1 MRTAFLLGAGLGTRL
16 LPLTA
21 LRPKPLIPLWNK
33 PLATF
38 AMDHLIASG
47 CERFLIN
54 THHCPQEWHRLFST
68 PSASYRNCP
77 IHFRHEPTLLETGG
91 GLKNM
96 EDLAGGEPLLVYNGD
111 ILADFPLA
119 PAIWRHQEAGNI
131 ATLLLRSSGGPLQVQ
146 WNSQTGQIEDIRRS
160 LGTSNA
166 NAYLFTGVYLVSP
179 EIFAWLPPGERLS
192 IVPVLLSL
200 IRAGRKVGGH
210 LVDEGVWLDLGK
222 RDAYLSAHQ
231 LLKERQLTLSY
242 SLDSPLRPV
251 AEGVDLPASTKVE
264 GFVSIGPGCRIGENV
279 TLKDSV
285 LWENVSVAAGSSLQR
300 CVVRSG
306 AGISGC
312 RTDLDI

>member
-16 LPLTA
+16 LPLTE

-38 AMDHLIASG
+38 ALDHLIASG

-54 THHCPQEWHRLFST
+54 THHSPAEWCRWFPNPST
-68 PSASYRNCP
+68 SYRNCP
-77 IHFRHEPTLLETGG
+77 IHFRHEPVLLETGG

-111 ILADFPLA
+111 ILADFPLT
-119 PAIWRHQEAGNI
+119 PAIWRHQEAGNLV
-131 ATLLLRSSGGPLQVQ
+131 TMLLRSSGGPLQVQ
-146 WNSQTGQIEDIRRS
+146 WNSQTGLVEDIRQS
-160 LGTSNA
+160 LGTSSA
-166 NAYLFTGVYLVSP
+166 QGYLFTGVYLVSP
-179 EIFAWLPPGERLS
+179 DIFAWLPPGEPIS

-200 IRAGRKVGGH
+200 IRAGRKVGGCV
-210 LVDEGVWLDLGK
+210 VDEGIWFDLGT
-222 RDAYLSAHQ
+222 RDAYLAAHQ
-231 LLKERQLTLSY
+231 LLQERHFTLSHI
-242 SLDSPLRPV
+242 LEPPLRPV
-251 AEGVDLPASTKVE
+251 AEDVELPASTKLE

-285 LWENVSVAAGSSLQR
+285 LWENVSVADGTSLQR

-306 AGISGC
+306 EAVSGC
-312 RTDLDI
+312 RTGLDI